1 MIEPLA
7 HLSVGHS
14 TAGQFH
20 LQLPLPTHSP
30 TMAEQQQEFGYHNI
44 VLYKS
49 QTLGTGSYGGVCK
62 AKCDGLPCAA
72 KIMHPTLF
80 DLRDP
85 GTTSYLRRF
94 EEECRLLSLARHP
107 NIVQYLATYRDPET
121 HLPVLLMELCDES
134 LCRFFE
140 RSVGP
145 LPYHTELNISHDIAL
160 ALVYLHTNGLIHRDL
175 TGNNV
180 LMIAGVR
187 AKVTDFGMSKLAG
200 INPRMT
206 PLTLCPGNLQYMSPE
221 ALEEPPS
228 YTEKLDIFSLGVL
241 LVQIMTRQFPNPG
254 PRFQVLD
261 IPDDPR
267 FPEGTVRVPIPET
280 QRRSAHLQ
288 LISSTHPLKAIAV
301 NCLKGKERERPSAQ
315 QLSSTLSELKGG
327 PHYAESVQQAQS
339 GEGNGQEVGILRRQV
354 RDLQQRDQ
362 EQRQEIEWLRQEK
375 QEQQR
380 ENEQLHLRQQQFVA
394 QVHQLE
400 QQLHVQ
406 QESVAQVQQQLQGQ
420 QFLAAAME
428 RENQQLRSTVE
439 EKERDIRTKER
450 KRKASEQLE
459 RELQANN
466 KQVQQQLQGQ
476 WVLTEAGKRENQQLR
491 STVEEMERE
500 LHQKN
505 HTIQTREGE
514 LQASKQLVAQ
524 FQLSM
529 EQKDRTIRDLQQII
543 SAHERNI
550 QQLEQQVRASSGQPR
565 QLPVT
570 AEIAQATATAAE
582 KDITTLRWEE
592 GKETP
597 ERMYRGAAVVDGNTV
612 YINSGSSHKVYS
624 CQMTSEGLLW
634 STLPDSRYELFS
646 LAVIDGLLT
655 CVGGR
660 SDGMGGLRANIL
672 HSLTGGG
679 HNRQWSEV
687 FPPMPTA
694 RSETTSVTTEQALV
708 VAGGWDGKT
717 ILDTVEVM
725 TIATKQWTTAQHLLH
740 PYTLISGT
748 ICGDQLYLSGG
759 FIGFVEESK
768 SVLTC
773 SLTDLLPP
781 QSLGVKLRTL
791 SPATK
796 PGVWREI
803 KKLPVTR
810 STFTTLGGH
819 LLAIGGRSD
828 SHGPTADVHRYDHQT
843 DSWHVIA
850 KMRNKRYQPLSAVLP
865 ENQLLVV
872 GGMNVESSTSV
883 EIGSLPVSG

>member
-1 MIEPLA
+1 
-7 HLSVGHS
+7 
-14 TAGQFH
+14 
-20 LQLPLPTHSP
+20 
-30 TMAEQQQEFGYHNI
+30 MAEQQQEFGYHNI

-62 AKCDGLPCAA
+62 AKCDSLLCAA

-134 LCRFFE
+134 LCRFLE

-160 ALVYLHTNGLIHRDL
+160 ALVYLHTNDLIHRDL

-180 LMIAGVR
+180 LMIGGVR

-241 LVQIMTRQFPNPG
+241 LVQIMTRQFPDPG

-267 FPEGTVRVPIPET
+267 FPEGTARVPVPET

-315 QLSSTLSELKGG
+315 QLSNTLSELKGG
-327 PHYAESVQQAQS
+327 PQYAESMQQAQS
-339 GEGNGQEVGILRRQV
+339 GEGNGQEVGSLRRQV

-362 EQRQEIEWLRQEK
+362 EQRQEIEQLRQEK
-375 QEQQR
+375 QQQQR
-380 ENEQLHLRQQQFVA
+380 QSMA

-406 QESVAQVQQQLQGQ
+406 QQTTAQVQQQLQGQ
-420 QFLAAAME
+420 RVLTTARE
-428 RENQQLRSTVE
+428 REIQQLRSTVE
-439 EKERDIRTKER
+439 EKERELQQKNRTIQTR
-450 KRKASEQLE
+450 E
-459 RELQANN
+459 RELQAS
-466 KQVQQQLQGQ
+466 
-476 WVLTEAGKRENQQLR
+476 E
-491 STVEEMERE
+491 
-500 LHQKN
+500 
-505 HTIQTREGE
+505 
-514 LQASKQLVAQ
+514 QLVAQ
-524 FQLSM
+524 FQQSM
-529 EQKDRTIRDLQQII
+529 EQKDKTIRDLQQTI

-550 QQLEQQVRASSGQPR
+550 QQPEQQVRASSGQPQ

-582 KDITTLRWEE
+582 KDITKLRWKE
-592 GKETP
+592 GNEAPDKME
-597 ERMYRGAAVVDGNTV
+597 RGAAVVDGNTV
-612 YINSGSSHKVYS
+612 YINSGGSHKVYS

-634 STLPDSRYELFS
+634 STLPNSRYMWFS

-660 SDGMGGLRANIL
+660 SGGSHTNTL

-679 HNRQWSEV
+679 CKRQWSEV

-694 RSETTSVTTEQALV
+694 RRTTASVTTEQALV
-708 VAGGWDGKT
+708 VAGGCAGEKN
-717 ILDTVEVM
+717 LDTVEVM
-725 TIATKQWTTAQHLLH
+725 TIATKQWTTAQHLPH
-740 PYTLISGT
+740 PFGVISGT
-748 ICGDQLYLSGG
+748 ICGDQLYLGG
-759 FIGFVEESK
+759 GYIGWNEPSK

-781 QSLGVKLRTL
+781 QSLGVRLRTL
-791 SPATK
+791 FLATK
-796 PGVWREI
+796 PGVWRKI
-803 KKLPVTR
+803 KNLPVTR
-810 STFTTLGGH
+810 STLTTLSGH

-828 SHGPTADVHRYDHQT
+828 SDSPTADVHRYDHQT
-843 DSWHVIA
+843 DSWHVLSQM
-850 KMRNKRYQPLSAVLP
+850 KNKRSESLSAVLP
-865 ENQLLVV
+865 EDQLLVV
-872 GGMNVESSTSV
+872 GGYEKKFAITTSV

>member
-1 MIEPLA
+1 MTEPLA
-7 HLSVGHS
+7 HLLVGDS

-30 TMAEQQQEFGYHNI
+30 TMAEQQEEFGYHNI

-62 AKCDGLPCAA
+62 AKCDSLLCAA

-80 DLRDP
+80 NLRDP
-85 GTTSYLRRF
+85 GTTSYLHRF
-94 EEECRLLSLARHP
+94 DEECRLLSLARHP
-107 NIVQYLATYRDPET
+107 NVVQYLATYHDPET

-134 LCRFFE
+134 LCRFLE

-175 TGNNV
+175 TGNNI
-180 LMIAGVR
+180 LMIGGVR

-200 INPRMT
+200 INPHMT

-241 LVQIMTRQFPNPG
+241 LVQIMTRQFPDPG

-267 FPEGTVRVPIPET
+267 FPEGTARVAVPET
-280 QRRSAHLQ
+280 QRRCAHLK

-301 NCLKGKERERPSAQ
+301 NCLKGKEREQPSAQ
-315 QLSSTLSELKGG
+315 QLSNTLSELKGG
-327 PHYAESVQQAQS
+327 PQYAESMQQTQS
-339 GEGNGQEVGILRRQV
+339 GEGNGQEVGSLRRQV

-362 EQRQEIEWLRQEK
+362 EQRQAMQEQRQEIEQLQQKK
-375 QEQQR
+375 QEQQ
-380 ENEQLHLRQQQFVA
+380 QQSMT

-406 QESVAQVQQQLQGQ
+406 QQTTAQAQQQLQGQ
-420 QFLAAAME
+420 RVLTMARE
-428 RENQQLRSTVE
+428 REIQQLRSTVE
-439 EKERDIRTKER
+439 EKER
-450 KRKASEQLE
+450 
-459 RELQANN
+459 
-466 KQVQQQLQGQ
+466 
-476 WVLTEAGKRENQQLR
+476 
-491 STVEEMERE
+491 
-500 LHQKN
+500 
-505 HTIQTREGE
+505 E
-514 LQASKQLVAQ
+514 LQASEQLVAQ
-524 FQLSM
+524 FQQSM
-529 EQKDRTIRDLQQII
+529 ERKDRTIRDLQQTI

-550 QQLEQQVRASSGQPR
+550 QQPEQQVRASSSQPQ

-582 KDITTLRWEE
+582 KDITKLRWKE
-592 GKETP
+592 GKEAP
-597 ERMYRGAAVVDGNTV
+597 ERMTRGAAVVDGNTV
-612 YINSGSSHKVYS
+612 YINSGGSHKVYS

-634 STLPDSRYELFS
+634 STLPDSRYEFFS
-646 LAVIDGLLT
+646 LAVIEGLLT
-655 CVGGR
+655 CVGGC
-660 SDGMGGLRANIL
+660 GGSRTNTL

-679 HNRQWSEV
+679 HKRHWSEV
-687 FPPMPTA
+687 FPHMPTA
-694 RSETTSVTTEQALV
+694 CSGTAPVTTEQALV
-708 VAGGWDGKT
+708 VAGGWDGRKV
-717 ILDTVEVM
+717 LDTVEVM
-725 TIATKQWTTAQHLLH
+725 TIATKQWTTAQHLPH
-740 PYTLISGT
+740 PFGWISGT
-748 ICGDQLYLSGG
+748 ICGDQLYLGG
-759 FIGFVEESK
+759 GCIGVGEESK

-781 QSLGVKLRTL
+781 QSLGVRLRTL
-791 SPATK
+791 FLATK

-803 KKLPVTR
+803 KNLPVTR
-810 STFTTLGGH
+810 STLTTLGGH
-819 LLAIGGRSD
+819 LLAIGGTSD
-828 SHGPTADVHRYDHQT
+828 SHGPTAGVHRYDHQT
-843 DSWHVIA
+843 DSWHVVS
-850 KMRNKRYQPLSAVLP
+850 KMKNKRYESLSAVLP
-865 ENQLLVV
+865 EDQLLVV
-872 GGMNVESSTSV
+872 GGYGSVTSV

>member
-1 MIEPLA
+1 MTEPLA
-7 HLSVGHS
+7 HLSAGHS

-62 AKCDGLPCAA
+62 AKCDSLLCAA

-107 NIVQYLATYRDPET
+107 NVVQYLATYRNPET

-134 LCRFFE
+134 LCRFLE

-241 LVQIMTRQFPNPG
+241 LVQIMTRQFPDPG
-254 PRFQVLD
+254 PRFQVD
-261 IPDDPR
+261 PRYPDDN
-267 FPEGTVRVPIPET
+267 VRVMVPET
-280 QRRSAHLQ
+280 QRRSGHLQ

-315 QLSSTLSELKGG
+315 QLSNTLSELKGG
-327 PHYAESVQQAQS
+327 PQYAESMQQAQS
-339 GEGNGQEVGILRRQV
+339 GEGNGQEVGSLRRQV
-354 RDLQQRDQ
+354 RDLQQRN
-362 EQRQEIEWLRQEK
+362 

-380 ENEQLHLRQQQFVA
+380 ENEQLHLQQQR
-394 QVHQLE
+394 
-400 QQLHVQ
+400 
-406 QESVAQVQQQLQGQ
+406 SMAQVQQQLQGQ
-420 QFLAAAME
+420 QVLTTARE
-428 RENQQLRSTVE
+428 RENQQLRSAVE
-439 EKERDIRTKER
+439 EKERYIQTK
-450 KRKASEQLE
+450 E
-459 RELQANN
+459 RELQAS
-466 KQVQQQLQGQ
+466 
-476 WVLTEAGKRENQQLR
+476 E
-491 STVEEMERE
+491 
-500 LHQKN
+500 
-505 HTIQTREGE
+505 
-514 LQASKQLVAQ
+514 QLVAQ
-524 FQLSM
+524 FQQSM
-529 EQKDRTIRDLQQII
+529 EQKDRTITDLQQTI
-543 SAHERNI
+543 SANERNI
-550 QQLEQQVRASSGQPR
+550 QQLEQQVRASSGQPQ

-582 KDITTLRWEE
+582 KDITKLRWKE
-592 GKETP
+592 GKRAP
-597 ERMYRGAAVVDGNTV
+597 VGMWRGAAVVDGNTV
-612 YINSGSSHKVYS
+612 YINSFCSYKVYS

-634 STLPDSRYELFS
+634 STLPDSRYWNFS

-655 CVGGR
+655 CVGGE
-660 SDGMGGLRANIL
+660 GGGSYTSTLN
-672 HSLTGGG
+672 SLTGG
-679 HNRQWSEV
+679 HKRQWFEV

-694 RSETTSVTTEQALV
+694 RSHTASVTTEQALV
-708 VAGGWDGKT
+708 VAGGDDDRKY
-717 ILDTVEVM
+717 LDTVEVM
-725 TIATKQWTTAQHLLH
+725 NIATKQWTTAHHLPH
-740 PYTLISGT
+740 QFGVISGT
-748 ICGDQLYLSGG
+748 ICGDQWYLGG
-759 FIGFVEESK
+759 GCIHFGEQSK

-781 QSLGVKLRTL
+781 QSLGVRLRTSSL
-791 SPATK
+791 ATK
-796 PGVWREI
+796 PGVWQEI
-803 KKLPVTR
+803 KNLPVTQ
-810 STFTTLGGH
+810 STLTTLGGH

-828 SHGPTADVHRYDHQT
+828 SHGTTADVHRYDHQT
-843 DSWHVIA
+843 DSWHVVS
-850 KMRNKRYQPLSAVLP
+850 KMKNKRFLSLSAVLP
-865 ENQLLVV
+865 EDQLLVV
-872 GGMNVESSTSV
+872 GGTKDVFEALISV
-883 EIGSLPVSG
+883 EIGSLPVIG

>member
-1 MIEPLA
+1 MTEPLA
-7 HLSVGHS
+7 HLSVGYS

-20 LQLPLPTHSP
+20 LQLPIPTHRS

-62 AKCDGLPCAA
+62 AKCDSLLCAA

-94 EEECRLLSLARHP
+94 EEECHLLSLARHP
-107 NIVQYLATYRDPET
+107 NVVQYLATYRDPET

-134 LCRFFE
+134 LCRFLE

-228 YTEKLDIFSLGVL
+228 YTEKLDIFSFGVL

-254 PRFQVLD
+254 PRFQVD
-261 IPDDPR
+261 PQYPDDN
-267 FPEGTVRVPIPET
+267 VRVMVPET
-280 QRRSAHLQ
+280 QRRIAHLQ
-288 LISSTHPLKAIAV
+288 LISSTYPLKAIAV

-315 QLSSTLSELKGG
+315 QLSNTLSELKGG
-327 PHYAESVQQAQS
+327 PQYAESMQQTQS
-339 GEGNGQEVGILRRQV
+339 GEGDGQEVGSLRRQV

-362 EQRQEIEWLRQEK
+362 EQRQEIEQLRQSMAQV

-380 ENEQLHLRQQQFVA
+380 AMQDQRQEIKQLQQENQQQQREIEQLHLQQQQSMA

-400 QQLHVQ
+400 QQL
-406 QESVAQVQQQLQGQ
+406 QGQ
-420 QFLAAAME
+420 RVLTTSRE

-439 EKERDIRTKER
+439 EKERGIQTKER
-450 KRKASEQLE
+450 ELQQKNRTIQTRE
-459 RELQANN
+459 RELQAS
-466 KQVQQQLQGQ
+466 
-476 WVLTEAGKRENQQLR
+476 E
-491 STVEEMERE
+491 
-500 LHQKN
+500 
-505 HTIQTREGE
+505 
-514 LQASKQLVAQ
+514 QLVAQ
-524 FQLSM
+524 FKQSM
-529 EQKDRTIRDLQQII
+529 EQKDRTIRDLQQTI

-550 QQLEQQVRASSGQPR
+550 QQPEQQVRASSGQPQ

-582 KDITTLRWEE
+582 KDITKLRWKE
-592 GKETP
+592 GKRAP
-597 ERMYRGAAVVDGNTV
+597 ERIHRGAAVVDGNTV
-612 YINSGSSHKVYS
+612 YINRGDLYTVYS

-634 STLPDSRYELFS
+634 CTLPDSRYVYFS
-646 LAVIDGLLT
+646 LAVIDGLVT
-655 CVGGR
+655 CVGGC
-660 SDGMGGLRANIL
+660 SGVVGGFYTNTI

-679 HNRQWSEV
+679 HKRQWSEV

-694 RSETTSVTTEQALV
+694 RTVPASVTTEQALV
-708 VAGGWDGKT
+708 VAGGYDGRKS
-717 ILDTVEVM
+717 LDTVEVM
-725 TIATKQWTTAQHLLH
+725 TIATKQWITAQHLPH
-740 PYTLISGT
+740 PFGAISGT
-748 ICGDQLYLSGG
+748 ICGDQLYLGGG
-759 FIGFVEESK
+759 FIEVGKSSN
-768 SVLTC
+768 SVLNC

-781 QSLGVKLRTL
+781 QSLGGRLRTL
-791 SPATK
+791 SLATK

-803 KKLPVTR
+803 KNLPVTL
-810 STFTTLGGH
+810 STLTTLGGH
-819 LLAIGGRSD
+819 LLAIGGMSE
-828 SHGPTADVHRYDHQT
+828 SHGPTADVHCYDHQT
-843 DSWHVIA
+843 DSWHVVS
-850 KMRNKRYQPLSAVLP
+850 KMKNKRSRPLSAVLP
-865 ENQLLVV
+865 EDQLLVV
-872 GGMNVESSTSV
+872 GGWGSVTSV

>member
-1 MIEPLA
+1 MTEPLA
-7 HLSVGHS
+7 HLSVGDS

-62 AKCDGLPCAA
+62 AKCDSLLCAA

-107 NIVQYLATYRDPET
+107 NVVQYLATYRDPET

-134 LCRFFE
+134 LCRFLE

-160 ALVYLHTNGLIHRDL
+160 ALIYLHTNGLIHRDL
-175 TGNNV
+175 TGNNI
-180 LMIAGVR
+180 LMIGGVR

-241 LVQIMTRQFPNPG
+241 LVQIMTRQFPDPG

-267 FPEGTVRVPIPET
+267 IPEGTVRVPIPET

-288 LISSTHPLKAIAV
+288 LISSTHPLKPVAV

-315 QLSSTLSELKGG
+315 QLSNTLSELKGG
-327 PHYAESVQQAQS
+327 PQYTESMQQAQS
-339 GEGNGQEVGILRRQV
+339 GEGNGQEVGSLRRQV

-362 EQRQEIEWLRQEK
+362 EQRQENEQLRQEK

-380 ENEQLHLRQQQFVA
+380 QSMA

-406 QESVAQVQQQLQGQ
+406 QQTTAQPQQQLQGQ
-420 QFLAAAME
+420 RVLTTARE

-439 EKERDIRTKER
+439 EKERELQQKNRTIQTR
-450 KRKASEQLE
+450 E
-459 RELQANN
+459 RELQAS
-466 KQVQQQLQGQ
+466 
-476 WVLTEAGKRENQQLR
+476 E
-491 STVEEMERE
+491 
-500 LHQKN
+500 
-505 HTIQTREGE
+505 
-514 LQASKQLVAQ
+514 QLVAQ
-524 FQLSM
+524 FQQSM
-529 EQKDRTIRDLQQII
+529 EQKDRTIRDLQQTI

-550 QQLEQQVRASSGQPR
+550 QQPEQQVRASSGQPQ

-582 KDITTLRWEE
+582 KDITKLRWKE
-592 GKETP
+592 GKEAP
-597 ERMYRGAAVVDGNTV
+597 EIMYRGAAVVHGNTV
-612 YINSGSSHKVYS
+612 HINSRGSRKVYS

-634 STLPDSRYELFS
+634 STLPDSHYKLFS

-660 SDGMGGLRANIL
+660 SGGSRTNTL

-679 HNRQWSEV
+679 RKRQWSKV

-694 RSETTSVTTEQALV
+694 RSETASVTTEQALV
-708 VAGGWDGKT
+708 VAGGFDDRNV
-717 ILDTVEVM
+717 LDTVEVM
-725 TIATKQWTTAQHLLH
+725 TIATKQWTTAQHL
-740 PYTLISGT
+740 PRPFALISGT
-748 ICGDQLYLSGG
+748 ICGDQLYLGG
-759 FIGFVEESK
+759 GYIGVGEPSK

-781 QSLGVKLRTL
+781 QSLGVTLRTL
-791 SPATK
+791 SLATK

-803 KKLPVTR
+803 KNLPVAQ
-810 STFTTLGGH
+810 STLTTLGGH
-819 LLAIGGRSD
+819 LLAIGGWSD
-828 SHGPTADVHRYDHQT
+828 SHGPTANVHRYDHQT
-843 DSWHVIA
+843 DSWHVVS
-850 KMRNKRYQPLSAVLP
+850 KMKNERCLPLSAVLP
-865 ENQLLVV
+865 EDQLLVV
-872 GGMNVESSTSV
+872 GEWYLGPKIPV

>member
-1 MIEPLA
+1 MTEPLA
-7 HLSVGHS
+7 HLSVGDS

-30 TMAEQQQEFGYHNI
+30 TMAEQQQEFCYHNI

-62 AKCDGLPCAA
+62 AKCDSLLCAA

-107 NIVQYLATYRDPET
+107 NVVQYLATYRDPET

-134 LCRFFE
+134 LCRFLE

-180 LMIAGVR
+180 LMIGGVR

-241 LVQIMTRQFPNPG
+241 LVQIMTRQFPDPG
-254 PRFQVLD
+254 PRFQVVD
-261 IPDDPR
+261 VPNDSR

-288 LISSTHPLKAIAV
+288 LISSTHPLKAVAV
-301 NCLKGKERERPSAQ
+301 NCLKGKERERPPAQ
-315 QLSSTLSELKGG
+315 QLSNTLSELKGG
-327 PHYAESVQQAQS
+327 PQYAESMQQAQS
-339 GEGNGQEVGILRRQV
+339 GEGNGQEVGRLRRQV

-362 EQRQEIEWLRQEK
+362 EQRQAM
-375 QEQQR
+375 
-380 ENEQLHLRQQQFVA
+380 A

-406 QESVAQVQQQLQGQ
+406 QQTTAQVQQQLQGQ
-420 QFLAAAME
+420 RVLTMARK

-439 EKERDIRTKER
+439 EKERGVQTKER
-450 KRKASEQLE
+450 ELQQKNRTIQTRE
-459 RELQANN
+459 RELQAS
-466 KQVQQQLQGQ
+466 
-476 WVLTEAGKRENQQLR
+476 E
-491 STVEEMERE
+491 
-500 LHQKN
+500 
-505 HTIQTREGE
+505 
-514 LQASKQLVAQ
+514 QLVAQ
-524 FQLSM
+524 FQQSM
-529 EQKDRTIRDLQQII
+529 EQKDRTIRDLQQTI

-550 QQLEQQVRASSGQPR
+550 QQLEQQVRASSGQPQ

-582 KDITTLRWEE
+582 KDITKLRWKE
-592 GKETP
+592 GKRVP
-597 ERMYRGAAVVDGNTV
+597 EGMKRGAAVVHGNTL
-612 YINSGSSHKVYS
+612 YINSFILHKVYS

-634 STLPDSRYELFS
+634 STLPDSPYTRFS

-655 CVGGR
+655 CVGGY
-660 SDGMGGLRANIL
+660 GGSHTNTL
-672 HSLTGGG
+672 HSLTEGG
-679 HNRQWSEV
+679 HKRQWSEV

-694 RSETTSVTTEQALV
+694 RSDTASVTTEQALV
-708 VAGGWDGKT
+708 VAGGCAVRKN
-717 ILDTVEVM
+717 LDTVEVM
-725 TIATKQWTTAQHLLH
+725 TIATKQWTTVQHLPH
-740 PYTLISGT
+740 PFGVISGT
-748 ICGDQLYLSGG
+748 ICGDQLYLGGG
-759 FIGFVEESK
+759 FIGLGVPFK
-768 SVLTC
+768 AVLTC

-781 QSLGVKLRTL
+781 QSLGVRLRTL
-791 SPATK
+791 SLATK
-796 PGVWREI
+796 PGVWRKI
-803 KKLPVTR
+803 KNLPVTR
-810 STFTTLGGH
+810 STLTTLGGH
-819 LLAIGGRSD
+819 LLAIGGESD
-828 SHGPTADVHRYDHQT
+828 SRDLTADVHCYDHQT
-843 DSWHVIA
+843 DSWHVVS
-850 KMRNKRYQPLSAVLP
+850 KMKNKRSQPLSAVLP
-865 ENQLLVV
+865 EDQLLVV
-872 GGMNVESSTSV
+872 GGEGSSTSV

>member
-1 MIEPLA
+1 MTEPLA
-7 HLSVGHS
+7 HLSVGDS

-62 AKCDGLPCAA
+62 AKCDSLLCAA

-80 DLRDP
+80 DLCDP

-107 NIVQYLATYRDPET
+107 NVVQYLATYRDPET

-134 LCRFFE
+134 LCRFLE
-140 RSVGP
+140 RSVEP

-180 LMIAGVR
+180 LMIGWVR

-241 LVQIMTRQFPNPG
+241 LVQITTRQFPDPG
-254 PRFQVLD
+254 PRFQVVD
-261 IPDDPR
+261 VPNDPR

-288 LISSTHPLKAIAV
+288 LISSTHPLKAIAM

-315 QLSSTLSELKGG
+315 QLSNTLSELKGG
-327 PHYAESVQQAQS
+327 PQYAESMQQAQS
-339 GEGNGQEVGILRRQV
+339 GEGNGQEVSSLRREV

-362 EQRQEIEWLRQEK
+362 EQRQAM
-375 QEQQR
+375 QEQQQEIEHLGQQNQQQQR
-380 ENEQLHLRQQQFVA
+380 EIEQLHLQQQQSMA

-400 QQLHVQ
+400 QQL
-406 QESVAQVQQQLQGQ
+406 QGQ
-420 QFLAAAME
+420 RVLTTARE
-428 RENQQLRSTVE
+428 REIQQLRSTVE
-439 EKERDIRTKER
+439 EKERGVQTKER
-450 KRKASEQLE
+450 ELQQKNCTIQTRE
-459 RELQANN
+459 RELQASE
-466 KQVQQQLQGQ
+466 QL
-476 WVLTEAGKRENQQLR
+476 L
-491 STVEEMERE
+491 
-500 LHQKN
+500 
-505 HTIQTREGE
+505 
-514 LQASKQLVAQ
+514 AQ
-524 FQLSM
+524 FQQSM
-529 EQKDRTIRDLQQII
+529 EQKDRTIRDLQQTI
-543 SAHERNI
+543 SAHKRNI
-550 QQLEQQVRASSGQPR
+550 QQAEQQVRASSGQPQ

-582 KDITTLRWEE
+582 KDIAKLRWKE
-592 GKETP
+592 GKEAP
-597 ERMYRGAAVVDGNTV
+597 EIMKRGAAVVDGNTV
-612 YINSGSSHKVYS
+612 YINSAVSHKVYS
-624 CQMTSEGLLW
+624 CQVTSEGLLW
-634 STLPDSRYELFS
+634 STLPDSPYMEFS

-655 CVGGR
+655 CVGGY
-660 SDGMGGLRANIL
+660 SSQLGGLVVSRTNTL

-679 HNRQWSEV
+679 RKRQWSEV

-694 RSETTSVTTEQALV
+694 RSQTASVTTEQALV
-708 VAGGWDGKT
+708 VAGGYAGGKN
-717 ILDTVEVM
+717 LDTVEVM
-725 TIATKQWTTAQHLLH
+725 TIATKQWTTAQHLPH
-740 PYTLISGT
+740 PFGLISGT
-748 ICGDQLYLSGG
+748 ICGDQLYLGG
-759 FIGFVEESK
+759 GCIGLGKESK
-768 SVLTC
+768 SVLAC

-781 QSLGVKLRTL
+781 QSLGVRLRTL
-791 SPATK
+791 SLATK

-803 KKLPVTR
+803 KNLPVTR
-810 STFTTLGGH
+810 STLTTLGGH
-819 LLAIGGRSD
+819 LLAIGGKSD
-828 SHGPTADVHRYDHQT
+828 SQDSTADVHHYYHQT
-843 DSWHVIA
+843 DSWHVVS
-850 KMRNKRYQPLSAVLP
+850 KMKNKRYESLSAVLP
-865 ENQLLVV
+865 EDQLIVV
-872 GGMNVESSTSV
+872 GGYDTYYRSMTSV
-883 EIGSLPVSG
+883 EIGSLPVSR